1 MEGNVIW
8 GGGPGRRG
16 VFDGWLI
23 SDIICAFFSF
33 VTCDEIL
40 GCLVCSITYIPF
52 CWVQNLNCVEH
63 GNELWPRAVLGGG
76 LGGTEG
82 TYKI

>member
-8 GGGPGRRG
+8 
-16 VFDGWLI
+16 DGMGLMDSSF
-23 SDIICAFFSF
+23 SDIRCDFSTF

-40 GCLVCSITYIPF
+40 GCLVCSITHLPF
-52 CWVQNLNCVEH
+52 CWVQILNCVEL
-63 GNELWPRAVLGGG
+63 GNKLWPRAVLGGG

-82 TYKI
+82 PYKI